1 MNRGHREAFP
11 FLPGHPEAFPFLLGK
26 TLNLESEAC
35 DSNRNMSYVNI

>member
-1 MNRGHREAFP
+1 MNHGHLEAFP

-35 DSNRNMSYVNI
+35 EYVEI